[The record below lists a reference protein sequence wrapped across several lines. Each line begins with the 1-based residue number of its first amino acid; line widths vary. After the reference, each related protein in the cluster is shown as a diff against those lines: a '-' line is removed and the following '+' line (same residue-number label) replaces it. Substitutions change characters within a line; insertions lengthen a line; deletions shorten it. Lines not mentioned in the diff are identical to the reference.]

1 MFINQFD
8 NDVDDDDVDDDGN
21 DVNDFWYLLG
31 KLP

>member
-8 NDVDDDDVDDDGN
+8 NDVDDDDDGN